1 MENIKEMKLLTLC
14 SELDELAKEITTE
27 SKVEKVV
34 LGVTPANNIFIS
46 VNDNISPI
54 LVGIEYNTDTKL
66 YSVDMSYI
74 KDQMISLINNH
85 FNKLVNEWVV

>member
-1 MENIKEMKLLTLC
+1 MENIKEMKLLTL
-14 SELDELAKEITTE
+14 SIELDELAKEIATE

-46 VNDNISPI
+46 VNANISPI

-85 FNKLVNEWVV
+85 FNKLVNEWVA